1 MAHRPTIAFDL
12 DGTLVDSAPDLL
24 ATLNVV
30 LGEAGFGPI
39 KAEDARGMFGAGARV
54 LIERGLSLHGAQM
67 TAIEIDRLFERF
79 LAYYDVHIADHSRP
93 FPGAKTMLEELSA
106 TGTGLVV
113 CTNKLERFAVKLLG
127 EMGLAHYFSVVA
139 GADTFAVRKPDPL
152 HILHAV
158 KRAGGEPA
166 RTVMIGDSR
175 TDVAAARAARVP
187 VVVVSYG
194 YTDVPAT
201 ELGADRV
208 IDRLAEVPTAV
219 AALLDGQAT
228 ERLTASRTHP

>member
-12 DGTLVDSAPDLL
+12 DGTLVDSAPDLT
-24 ATLNVV
+24 ATLNVI

-39 KAEDARGMFGAGARV
+39 RVEQARGMFGAGARA
-54 LIERGLSLHGAQM
+54 LIERGLALHGAQPS
-67 TAIEIDRLFERF
+67 AAEIDRLFERF
-79 LAYYDVHIADHSRP
+79 LAYYDAHIADHSRP
-93 FPGAKTMLEELSA
+93 FPGARAMLEELSA
-106 TGTGLVV
+106 AKAHLVV
-113 CTNKLERFAVKLLG
+113 CTNKLERFAVKLLNA
-127 EMGLAHYFSVVA
+127 MSLAHFFSVIA
-139 GADTFAVRKPDPL
+139 GADTFSARKPDPL

-166 RTVMIGDSR
+166 RTVMVGDSK

-201 ELGADRV
+201 QLGADRV
-208 IDRLAEVPTAV
+208 IDHLNEVPTAV

-228 ERLTASRTHP
+228 ARLTPSHTRP